1 MNRLLYGILFLLIM
15 SPFAVASD
23 TDEAEKLIKSKLEE
37 MFAVLQKTDQTEEE
51 RNSRVIE
58 IIEPAFDFE
67 RMAKLTLGRKHWPG
81 LAKEKKKQ
89 FTALFVKRLKE
100 SYLGKLNLYTNERIV
115 YKPPIQVKTR
125 VHVPTELISKD
136 NVIDILYKLYKTK
149 DKKWLIYDLEIQGV
163 SIIKTYKT
171 QFDQVLR
178 SGTIDDLL
186 AKLENPE
193 K

>member
-23 TDEAEKLIKSKLEE
+23 TDEAEKLIKSKLEG
-37 MFAVLQKTDQTEEE
+37 MFVVLQKTDQTAEE

-89 FTALFVKRLKE
+89 FTDLFVKRLKE

>member
-1 MNRLLYGILFLLIM
+1 M

-23 TDEAEKLIKSKLEE
+23 TGEAEKLIKSKLEE
-37 MFAVLQKTDQTEEE
+37 MFVVLQKTDQTEEE

-58 IIEPAFDFE
+58 IIEPAFDFA

-89 FTALFVKRLKE
+89 FTDLFVKRLKE

-193 K
+193 

>member
-1 MNRLLYGILFLLIM
+1 M

-89 FTALFVKRLKE
+89 FTDLFVKRLKE